1 MGRRPLG
8 EKDRAELRR
17 AERIV
22 GVDEV
27 GRGSLAGPVVVC
39 AAAFSSIPDDSEVQD
54 SKLLAP
60 HRRERVADRLRR
72 SCDAWAACEV
82 WVEVIDRCNIL
93 EATRMAM
100 RSAALAL
107 LTPRTVVV
115 TDHVDPGCLGCR
127 VLSPKRADCEFFSV
141 AAASILAKVH
151 WDALMVELGEADPR
165 WGWVQNKGYGTKFH
179 RQALQ
184 DLGPSVYHRRS
195 YHWSPVLP

>member
-1 MGRRPLG
+1 V
-8 EKDRAELRR
+8 LRQ

-39 AAAFSSIPDDSEVQD
+39 AAAFSSIPDDSDVQD
-54 SKLLAP
+54 SKLLTP
-60 HRRERVADRLRR
+60 HRREQVAGRLRT
-72 SCDAWAACEV
+72 SCDAWAACEI

-100 RSAALAL
+100 HSAARAL
-107 LTPRTVVV
+107 LAPRTVVV
-115 TDHVDPGCLGCR
+115 TDHVDPGCLGCQ
-127 VLSPKRADCEFFSV
+127 VLSPKKADREFFAV

-151 WDALMVELGEADPR
+151 RDALMAELGAADPR
-165 WGWVQNKGYGTKFH
+165 WGWAQNKGYGTEFH

-184 DLGPSVYHRRS
+184 ELGPSVYHRRS